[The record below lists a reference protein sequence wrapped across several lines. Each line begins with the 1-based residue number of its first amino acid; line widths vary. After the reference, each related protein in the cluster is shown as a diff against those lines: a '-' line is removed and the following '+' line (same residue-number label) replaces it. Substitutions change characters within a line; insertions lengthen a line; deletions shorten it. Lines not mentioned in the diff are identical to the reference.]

1 MNLKTLMI
9 AAVFGLTLN
18 PVLAVAE
25 TGKDSMSGMDT
36 KESTGPIQSRG
47 VITAINVEKRKVTLN
62 HEPIP
67 ELNWPRMTMGFSV
80 APEVD
85 LDGLSKDDSVAF
97 TLKPA
102 GKGQQV
108 TAISKQ

>member
-1 MNLKTLMI
+1 MNLKTLMM

-18 PVLAVAE
+18 SLLAVAE
-25 TGKDSMSGMDT
+25 TGMGSMSGMDT
-36 KESTGPIQSRG
+36 KESAGPVQSRG
-47 VITAINVEKRKVTLN
+47 VITAINTEKRKVTLN

-80 APEVD
+80 APDVD
-85 LDGLSKDDSVAF
+85 LEGLSKDDSVAF
-97 TLKPA
+97 TLTPA
-102 GKGQQV
+102 EKEQQL

>member
-9 AAVFGLTLN
+9 AAVFGLTLS

-25 TGKDSMSGMDT
+25 TGMKSMSGMDT
-36 KESTGPIQSRG
+36 KESTGPVQSRG
-47 VITAINVEKRKVTLN
+47 VITAINTEKRKITLN

-85 LDGLSKDDSVAF
+85 MNGLKKDDSVTF
-97 TLKPA
+97 TLRPA
-102 GKGQQV
+102 EKGQQV

>member
-1 MNLKTLMI
+1 MNLKPLMI
-9 AAVFGLTLN
+9 AAVFGLTLS
-18 PVLAVAE
+18 PALAVAD
-25 TGKDSMSGMDT
+25 KNMNAMPGMDA
-36 KESTGPIQSRG
+36 KESAGPIQSRG
-47 VITAINVEKRKVTLN
+47 VITAINPEKRKITLN

-85 LDGLSKDDSVAF
+85 LNALSKDDPVAF
-97 TLKPA
+97 TLTPA

-108 TAISKQ
+108 TSISKQ